1 MHTSCGLYKSFEN
14 IRLSSLQIIIYYDVY
29 SIIRNSDREIRK
41 EKKTTI
47 FCGIER
53 GILLLAMKCAKGL
66 HQKVNV
72 TETKNEWHIKNIK
85 NDNRNIVTTR

>member
-41 EKKTTI
+41 ET

-72 TETKNEWHIKNIK
+72 TETKNEWNIKNIK